1 MPKEKKLTQCIPKIY
16 KRNAENIGMFFW
28 VRAQKDLVPT
38 ITVVQSIR
46 KFFIFTGISIDEWD
60 ISCAEVTYYRLQEE
74 FFEDCKS

>member
-28 VRAQKDLVPT
+28 VRAQKNLVPT
-38 ITVVQSIR
+38 ITIEQSIR
-46 KFFIFTGISIDEWD
+46 KFFQFTNIGVDEWD
-60 ISCAEVTYYRLQEE
+60 IDCAEVTYYRLQEE